1 MTKILMIKIKKKIIK
16 KENSGKTCFFFLKFY
31 FSFLNLLSGLFF
43 VILGTEETM
52 NITLDDIAAPMV
64 DWGTLQKLK
73 ELGDIVNL
81 LVS

>member
-1 MTKILMIKIKKKIIK
+1 
-16 KENSGKTCFFFLKFY
+16 
-31 FSFLNLLSGLFF
+31 
-43 VILGTEETM
+43 M

-81 LVS
+81 LVVRGVNILSPISFVIKHLTMHP

>member
-1 MTKILMIKIKKKIIK
+1 MIKIKKKIIK
-16 KENSGKTCFFFLKFY
+16 KENSGKTCFFKKKIY